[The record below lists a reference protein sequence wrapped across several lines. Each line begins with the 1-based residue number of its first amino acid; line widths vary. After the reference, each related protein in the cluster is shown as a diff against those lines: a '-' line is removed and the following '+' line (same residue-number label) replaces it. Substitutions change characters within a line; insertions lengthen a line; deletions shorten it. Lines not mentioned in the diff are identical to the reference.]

1 MFKNLSL
8 LLCLVSF
15 LISFA
20 FGNDD
25 TNVFGEPLEVCCTDP
40 LTGFYRNGYCSTG
53 SSDYGSHVVCAT
65 VTQEFLDHSKAV
77 GNDLSTRRPEYNFPG
92 LKHGDCWCL
101 CAMRWK
107 AALQQGIAPPVNLR
121 ATHRRALDFVSLQ
134 TLQQHDNST
143 GTCSSR
149 DECPDR

>member
-1 MFKNLSL
+1 MCNNLSL
-8 LLCLVSF
+8 LLCLVF
-15 LISFA
+15 LLFSFA

-107 AALQQGIAPPVNLR
+107 AALQRGIAPPVNLR
-121 ATHRRALDFVSLQ
+121 ATHRRALDFVPLQ